1 MEYTIISV
9 ISVVIGAFI
18 SFFILNKL
26 NDKNKSNQ
34 NIEHLFELQKKDW
47 EKGQSDFKGI
57 IEPLKENLKDLCASY
72 QEAIIDTLFLRIKIA
87 VEITQI
93 KIVSISGGFAAK

>member
-9 ISVVIGAFI
+9 ISVIIGSLI
-18 SFFILNKL
+18 SFFILNRL
-26 NDKNKSNQ
+26 NNKNQSNQ

-57 IEPLKENLKDLCASY
+57 IEPLKENLKDLDK
-72 QEAIIDTLFLRIKIA
+72 QDTCGSRNINHI
-87 VEITQI
+87 
-93 KIVSISGGFAAK
+93 